1 MADMQEKEYYL
12 DLGRK
17 FKTLR
22 KRVGKTTEEV
32 AEEIGVD
39 RAMIAQFENY
49 GKKISAYRIN
59 QLFKVFGFEPIET
72 NLDEVLSG
80 QKKNP
85 ISIPLIKSQ
94 LLRLLEAAE
103 EAVKNIN
110 EENRIDIPEFLRT
123 PATGQYDNQ
132 HSQERLRRV
141 GVRLNP
147 LFFASPVLRRIVSPR
162 ALLAAH
168 TRDADCPPSQTI
180 SPSSATCSRSATP
193 SQARREDATR
203 ILKFLER
210 FPAHANFQTCILL
223 LCIA

>member
-17 FKTLR
+17 FKILR

-94 LLRLLEAAE
+94 LLRAGGGAFIGAA
-103 EAVKNIN
+103 
-110 EENRIDIPEFLRT
+110 RRHP
-123 PATGQYDNQ
+123 
-132 HSQERLRRV
+132 RL
-141 GVRLNP
+141 
-147 LFFASPVLRRIVSPR
+147 
-162 ALLAAH
+162 
-168 TRDADCPPSQTI
+168 
-180 SPSSATCSRSATP
+180 
-193 SQARREDATR
+193 REDALTHKTLMYFR
-203 ILKFLER
+203 WALTVMSAR
-210 FPAHANFQTCILL
+210 FVPDVMTKCWRSPS
-223 LCIA
+223 

>member
-1 MADMQEKEYYL
+1 MADTQEKEYYL

-59 QLFKVFGFEPIET
+59 QLFQVFGFAPIET
-72 NLDEVLSG
+72 NLDDVLSG
-80 QKKNP
+80 EKKNP

-103 EAVKNIN
+103 EAVKGLN
-110 EENRIDIPEFLRT
+110 EENKIEMPELLRT
-123 PATGQYDNQ
+123 PATGQHNNK
-132 HSQERLRRV
+132 HCQEQ
-141 GVRLNP
+141 
-147 LFFASPVLRRIVSPR
+147 
-162 ALLAAH
+162 
-168 TRDADCPPSQTI
+168 C
-180 SPSSATCSRSATP
+180 
-193 SQARREDATR
+193 
-203 ILKFLER
+203 
-210 FPAHANFQTCILL
+210 
-223 LCIA
+223 

>member
-17 FKTLR
+17 FKILR

-59 QLFKVFGFEPIET
+59 QLLKVFGFEPIET

-94 LLRLLEAAE
+94 LLRAGGGAFIG
-103 EAVKNIN
+103 A
-110 EENRIDIPEFLRT
+110 
-123 PATGQYDNQ
+123 
-132 HSQERLRRV
+132 
-141 GVRLNP
+141 
-147 LFFASPVLRRIVSPR
+147 
-162 ALLAAH
+162 
-168 TRDADCPPSQTI
+168 
-180 SPSSATCSRSATP
+180 
-193 SQARREDATR
+193 ARRRA
-203 ILKFLER
+203 
-210 FPAHANFQTCILL
+210 
-223 LCIA
+223 

>member
-1 MADMQEKEYYL
+1 MADTQEKEYYL

-59 QLFKVFGFEPIET
+59 QLFQAFGFEPIET

-85 ISIPLIKSQ
+85 ISLIKSR
-94 LLRLLEAAE
+94 LLRLLEATE
-103 EAVKNIN
+103 EAVKELN
-110 EENRIDIPEFLRT
+110 EENKIEMPEFLRT
-123 PATGQYDNQ
+123 PA
-132 HSQERLRRV
+132 
-141 GVRLNP
+141 
-147 LFFASPVLRRIVSPR
+147 A
-162 ALLAAH
+162 
-168 TRDADCPPSQTI
+168 
-180 SPSSATCSRSATP
+180 
-193 SQARREDATR
+193 
-203 ILKFLER
+203 
-210 FPAHANFQTCILL
+210 
-223 LCIA
+223 

>member
-17 FKTLR
+17 FKILR

-94 LLRLLEAAE
+94 LLRAGGGALTRLAVMTPAAE
-103 EAVKNIN
+103 QPTV
-110 EENRIDIPEFLRT
+110 
-123 PATGQYDNQ
+123 
-132 HSQERLRRV
+132 ERLHQHIEELGFRRA
-141 GVRLNP
+141 GKHHEIYLSDFRK
-147 LFFASPVLRRIVSPR
+147 ASPEKLK
-162 ALLAAH
+162 
-168 TRDADCPPSQTI
+168 TI
-180 SPSSATCSRSATP
+180 IRQPM
-193 SQARREDATR
+193 
-203 ILKFLER
+203 ER
-210 FPAHANFQTCILL
+210 
-223 LCIA
+223 